1 MRSYRVYYYKEIN
14 DECVDCEI
22 VIEVPRIDNVI
33 SEFKEQ
39 VQLFK
44 RITKIEELSYGVSR
58 N

>member
-1 MRSYRVYYYKEIN
+1 MRPYRVHYYKEIN

-33 SEFKEQ
+33 SEFKEK